1 METPETPGPLDAKRP
16 FADLAKR
23 TVFAAL
29 FATIAF
35 AAVWFGG
42 GWSLGFAAIA
52 GAMMVRE
59 WRRIS
64 LPGIRFDI
72 ASIQTAAVVG
82 AVVLVWLGSPLWALV
97 FLVSIAGAGWIGD
110 HMLDRPGKWSF
121 IGAVYIGLGAGLFL
135 MIRELPEQG
144 LSAIVWLLLI
154 VVSTDVGAYFAG
166 RMIGGPKLWP
176 AVSPGKT
183 WSGAIGGAALAV
195 FAAVMFKIGAGA
207 AISGASML
215 VALILSAVSQ
225 MGDLAES
232 AYKRKFGVKDS
243 GRALPGHGG
252 VLDRL
257 DGLLAATLVLG
268 LLALARPEDPVW
280 AW

>member
-1 METPETPGPLDAKRP
+1 MDPSNVPGPLEAKRP

-23 TVFAAL
+23 AVFAAL
-29 FATIAF
+29 FATVAF
-35 AAVWFGG
+35 AAIWFGG
-42 GWSLGFAAIA
+42 GWSLGFAALA
-52 GAMMVRE
+52 GALMVRE

-64 LPGIRFDI
+64 LQKIGLDI
-72 ASIQTAAVVG
+72 ASVQVAAVAG
-82 AVVLVWLGSPLWALV
+82 AVVLAWLGQPIWAFI
-97 FLVSIAGAGWIGD
+97 FLLSIAGAGWIGD
-110 HMLDRPGKWSF
+110 QFLGRDGFWSF
-121 IGAVYIGLGAGLFL
+121 VGTIYIGLGAGLFL
-135 MIRELPEQG
+135 MLRELPEQG
-144 LSAIVWLLLI
+144 FAAVLWLLLI
-154 VVSTDVGAYFAG
+154 VVTTDVGAYFAG
-166 RMIGGPKLWP
+166 RLMGGPKLWP
-176 AVSPGKT
+176 RVSPGKT

-207 AISGASML
+207 AISWASML
-215 VALILSAVSQ
+215 IALVLSAVSQ